1 MKLNDIIKKMLDLCF
16 KSAPQSTVN
25 TSHIAGSTH
34 HNHSKKIPKS
44 TITNTSPFAD
54 NMNYFHFSYYGIFSQ
69 TNRKRKGTIYS
80 FSEKEAI
87 DSLVKD
93 GFLRDSISL
102 EKIPFRKPSEAQ
114 IALLNDLNIMLPANA
129 CLEDVSAIISFYS
142 GDDSGCKD
150 TIAPAALFS
159 IADSMHIGV
168 SYYSGLYYL
177 LNKIYYNSDLKTRIA
192 LYIIFVKFSRDKSWD
207 FGNFDHYIELSDL
220 CLQDSSFMNSFK
232 HNNYHKRIWSR
243 SDFPSKVA
251 CYNFA
256 ITLI

>member
-1 MKLNDIIKKMLDLCF
+1 
-16 KSAPQSTVN
+16 
-25 TSHIAGSTH
+25 
-34 HNHSKKIPKS
+34 
-44 TITNTSPFAD
+44 
-54 NMNYFHFSYYGIFSQ
+54 
-69 TNRKRKGTIYS
+69 
-80 FSEKEAI
+80 
-87 DSLVKD
+87 
-93 GFLRDSISL
+93 
-102 EKIPFRKPSEAQ
+102 
-114 IALLNDLNIMLPANA
+114 MLPANA

-142 GDDSGCKD
+142 GDDSGRKD
-150 TIAPAALFS
+150 TIAPASLFS

-192 LYIIFVKFSRDKSWD
+192 LYIIFVKFYRDKIWD

-251 CYNFA
+251 CYKFA